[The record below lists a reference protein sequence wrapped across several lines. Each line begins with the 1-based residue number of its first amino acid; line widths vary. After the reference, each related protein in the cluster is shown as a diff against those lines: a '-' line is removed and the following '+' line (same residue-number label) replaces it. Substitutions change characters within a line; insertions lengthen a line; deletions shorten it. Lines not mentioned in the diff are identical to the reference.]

1 MNINV
6 YIYTYEQP
14 TKLSDDEQSS
24 KKLPWTLKQ
33 LTKPAQPIRD
43 HPKPIPHNPKRTQ
56 GISFRQALGALF
68 MMFMESLCFYFFLS
82 FCLSVCLSFSPSF
95 FLVCL
100 LGCLSH
106 RSCVLEPCFRMFL
119 KEIGRTHRY
128 SNRYQ
133 PILSLY
139 HFDPRSDHPSV
150 ELNKFNLP
158 RPAGVKTCD
167 YHSFTLN
174 AFLHTRLG
182 KKRLGPQLK
191 VHGLLSLLWAKESAI
206 LLFMFS

>member
-82 FCLSVCLSFSPSF
+82 FFLSVCLSF
-95 FLVCL
+95 FLSLFLSCVPFGVPFTPL
-100 LGCLSH
+100 MRAWTLLSH
-106 RSCVLEPCFRMFL
+106 VFEGNRQDPPILEPIPTDTQFVSFWSPVR
-119 KEIGRTHRY
+119 
-128 SNRYQ
+128 
-133 PILSLY
+133 
-139 HFDPRSDHPSV
+139 PSQCGTEQV
-150 ELNKFNLP
+150 
-158 RPAGVKTCD
+158 
-167 YHSFTLN
+167 
-174 AFLHTRLG
+174 
-182 KKRLGPQLK
+182 
-191 VHGLLSLLWAKESAI
+191 
-206 LLFMFS
+206 